1 LLLSL
6 VGGGGVSGFRVLR
19 RVLVANRG
27 EIAVRVIRT
36 CGRLGIET
44 VLAVSDADAGS
55 LPARLA
61 DQVIRIGPAPAAA
74 SYLNVDAVTG
84 AAVAAGVDAV
94 HPGYGFLSEN
104 ARLARA
110 CAAAGIVFV
119 GPAPET
125 LEAAGDKLAAR
136 EHAVAAGLS
145 VLPGGHVLLD
155 AGGTSRMPR
164 PLAPGIP
171 RNGPARTAGSGAPAA
186 GADCGATETDAEN
199 AAAGPGAAASPAEVA
214 GRVGYPVLVKAAGGG
229 GGRGL
234 RVVRDPA
241 ELEHAVAVASAE
253 AEAAFGDPRV
263 YLERYVERGRHVEVQ
278 LLGDGE
284 HVIHLGDRDCSV
296 QRRYQKLIEEAP
308 APGLDDGLRERLR
321 AAAVALGE
329 RLRYR
334 GAGTVEFLV
343 DAGSAHASSG
353 EFYFLEVN
361 ARIQVEHPVTEAV
374 TGIDIV
380 AEQLALAEG
389 RPLRLKQADVTL
401 AGHAIEVRLNAE
413 DPASDFRPSPGTVT
427 RAVFPAT
434 TFSAGTPSPAA
445 APPGAEAA
453 DAHAPDADTDTD
465 TDTDTDKD
473 RTPGAGAADGRTGA
487 GDAGHVRVD
496 THLQAG
502 ATVPPYYDSLL
513 AKVIARGT
521 DRAHALATL
530 RAALDR
536 CAVDGVT
543 TNLALHRALLADAEF
558 AAGGVDTGYLAR
570 WLAHRTPAPD
580 SGGAS
585 TRTAPAQAA
594 RTANH
599 READAKAVPGEAA
612 PVRDRLDLDPGA
624 SELGASDPGN
634 GANG

>member
-1 LLLSL
+1 M
-6 VGGGGVSGFRVLR
+6 SGSRGLR

-36 CGRLGIET
+36 CRRLGIET
-44 VLAVSDADAGS
+44 VLTVSDADAGS

-61 DQVIRIGPAPAAA
+61 DRVISIGPAPASA
-74 SYLNVDAVTG
+74 SYLDVDAVVG
-84 AAVAAGVDAV
+84 GAVAAGTDAV
-94 HPGYGFLSEN
+94 HPGYGFVSEN

-119 GPAPET
+119 GPAPEV

-136 EHAVAAGLS
+136 EHAVAAGLP
-145 VLPGGHVLLD
+145 VLPGGHV
-155 AGGTSRMPR
+155 T
-164 PLAPGIP
+164 PGE
-171 RNGPARTAGSGAPAA
+171 
-186 GADCGATETDAEN
+186 ATEV
-199 AAAGPGAAASPAEVA
+199 AARIGF
-214 GRVGYPVLVKAAGGG
+214 PVLVKAAGGG

-241 ELEHAVAVASAE
+241 ELAHAVAVASAE

-321 AAAVALGE
+321 SAAVALGE
-329 RLRYR
+329 RLGYR
-334 GAGTVEFLV
+334 GAGTVEFFV
-343 DAGSAHASSG
+343 DAGSASTGGG

-380 AEQLALAEG
+380 AEQLAVAEG
-389 RPLRLKQADVTL
+389 RPLRLKQADVIL
-401 AGHAIEVRLNAE
+401 AGHAIEARVNAE

-434 TFSAGTPSPAA
+434 TFSPGTGPAA
-445 APPGAEAA
+445 
-453 DAHAPDADTDTD
+453 
-465 TDTDTDKD
+465 
-473 RTPGAGAADGRTGA
+473 
-487 GDAGHVRVD
+487 GDVRVD
-496 THLQAG
+496 THVQAG

-513 AKVIARGT
+513 AKVIARGS
-521 DRAHALATL
+521 DRDGALAAL
-530 RAALDR
+530 RHALDR
-536 CAVDGVT
+536 CVIDGVT
-543 TNLALHRALLADAEF
+543 TNLDLHRALLADAEF
-558 AAGGVDTGYLAR
+558 AAGGVDTGYLGR
-570 WLAHRTPAPD
+570 WLALTPED
-580 SGGAS
+580 HDG
-585 TRTAPAQAA
+585 
-594 RTANH
+594 
-599 READAKAVPGEAA
+599 
-612 PVRDRLDLDPGA
+612 
-624 SELGASDPGN
+624 
-634 GANG
+634 